1 MNPKKKRRLF
11 DTKIEPEYQ
20 RVFTFIYARLDRDR
34 ELAMDITQDT
44 MELAWNRIE
53 QLKNIESARAWL
65 MQIAM
70 NEIRKYF
77 RAQNA
82 QKRNLFHEESY
93 DLQEFE
99 ISENPEQIEADVLET
114 IIAREDRK
122 IMMEA
127 FKRVREKYRILL
139 DLRLIQDLKFSQI
152 AIIMQMEEG
161 TARVYYGRAVK
172 MLDKEY
178 RQIVGE
184 GDK

>member
-11 DTKIEPEYQ
+11 DAKIGPEYQ
-20 RVFTFIYARLDRDR
+20 RIFAFIYARLDRDR

-44 MELAWNRIE
+44 MELAWNRID

-77 RAQNA
+77 RVQNT
-82 QKRNLFHEESY
+82 QKRNLFQEESY
-93 DLQEFE
+93 DLQDFE
-99 ISENPEQIEADVLET
+99 IFENPEQIEADVLDI
-114 IIAREDRK
+114 IIAKEDRR
-122 IMMEA
+122 IMMAALE
-127 FKRVREKYRILL
+127 RVREKYRILL
-139 DLRLIQDLKFSQI
+139 DLRLVQDLKFSQI
-152 AIIMQMEEG
+152 ATILQMEEG
-161 TARVYYGRAVK
+161 TVRVYYGRAVK